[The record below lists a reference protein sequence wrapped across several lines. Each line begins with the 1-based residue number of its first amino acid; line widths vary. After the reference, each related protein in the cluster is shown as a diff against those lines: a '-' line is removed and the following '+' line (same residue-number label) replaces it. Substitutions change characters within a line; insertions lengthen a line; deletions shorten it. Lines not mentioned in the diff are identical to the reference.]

1 MAQGNMLLGMA
12 RGSVGDV
19 TFARSVR
26 KQVSRAR
33 NRKPNNPRTLA
44 QIRQRIF
51 LKSAALAYSVL
62 AKDFAD
68 QTFEGSSDP
77 RENQQ
82 RFMKVNISLLKAN
95 ASSENWGFAAK
106 GDVKAP
112 NDAWCV
118 SEGTLDSSRLV
129 NQTGS
134 FRIIKLGTTRTI
146 EVGDCT
152 IATTWREFCAMV
164 GLPAG
169 AQVTFISVIPTED
182 KSKIASVLRSR
193 FVFADNDG
201 NVDTPMFSAVGDMTM
216 TLNNPS
222 DKNEGHYTLGLS
234 GDTDILFLPGEV
246 GVNTSYNAAVVS
258 SFDKK
263 WRYSTAYLIKRSQDP
278 QAANNFDEAVASWQ
292 KDGAASEEY
301 TRQAE

>member
-51 LKSAALAYSVL
+51 LKSAALAYSAL

-82 RFMKVNISLLKAN
+82 RFMKSNIALLKAN
-95 ASSENWGFAAK
+95 ASNEHWIFAAK
-106 GDVKAP
+106 GDLNAP
-112 NDAWCV
+112 NNLWCV

-129 NQTGS
+129 HQSGG
-134 FRIIKLGTTRTI
+134 FKIIKVGTDRTMS
-146 EVGDCT
+146 VSDCT
-152 IATTWREFCAMV
+152 IATTWREFCQMA

-169 AQVTFISVIPTED
+169 AQVTFISVTASD
-182 KSKIASVLRSR
+182 DHSKIASVQRSR
-193 FVFADNDG
+193 FVFADKNGD
-201 NVDTPMFSAVGDMTM
+201 VDTPMFSAVGEMTM

-222 DKNEGHYTLGLS
+222 EKNEGLYTLGLL
-234 GDTDILFLPGEV
+234 GDTDIAFIPGAA
-246 GVNTSYNAAVVS
+246 GVYTSANAAVVS
-258 SFDKK
+258 DYDKK
-263 WRYSTAYLIKRSQDP
+263 WRYSTAYLAYRTGGIEP
-278 QAANNFDEAVASWQ
+278 TNNFDEAVASWQ
-292 KDGAASEEY
+292 KDGASSEEY